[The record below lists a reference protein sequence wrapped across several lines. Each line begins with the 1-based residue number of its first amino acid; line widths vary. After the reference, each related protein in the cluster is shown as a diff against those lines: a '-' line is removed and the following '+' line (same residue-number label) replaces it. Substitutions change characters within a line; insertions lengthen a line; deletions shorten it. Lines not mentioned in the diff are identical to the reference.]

1 MTEESLKNKIQA
13 SMVATMRAKDQPKLA
28 VIRLIQAAIK
38 QQEVDERVTL
48 DDTRILST
56 LDKMISQ
63 RRDSIKQF
71 EAAARHDLA
80 EKEIFEIGIIQE
92 YLPPPLSQEEIQV
105 LVQEAIQSVGA
116 GSIRDMGKVMDLL
129 KPKLQGRADIGAV
142 GSLIKSQL
150 AS

>member
-13 SMVATMRAKDQPKLA
+13 SMIATMRAQDKSKLA

-38 QQEVDERVTL
+38 QQEIDERVTL
-48 DDTRILST
+48 DDTRILNT

-71 EAAARHDLA
+71 EAAGRHELA

-92 YLPPPLSQEEIQV
+92 YLPPPLSQEEIEA

-116 GSIRDMGKVMDLL
+116 VSIRDMGKVMDML

>member
-13 SMVATMRAKDQPKLA
+13 SMIATMRAQDKSKLA

-38 QQEVDERVTL
+38 QQEIDERVTL

-71 EAAARHDLA
+71 EAAGRHELA

-92 YLPPPLSQEEIQV
+92 YLPPPLSQEEIEA

-116 GSIRDMGKVMDLL
+116 VSIRDMGKVMDML

>member
-13 SMVATMRAKDQPKLA
+13 SMIATMRAQDKPKLA

-38 QQEVDERVTL
+38 QQEVDERITL
-48 DDTRILST
+48 DDEQILST
-56 LDKMISQ
+56 LDKMIRQ

-71 EAAARHDLA
+71 EAASRHDLA

-92 YLPPPLSQEEIQV
+92 YLPTPLSHQTFIQ
-105 LVQEAIQSVGA
+105 QAIQEVGA
-116 GSIRDMGKVMDLL
+116 ASIRDMAKVMNLL
-129 KPKLQGRADIGAV
+129 KPKLQGRADIGEV
-142 GSLIKSQL
+142 GSLIKNQL